1 VTGPVTGM
9 TAACA
14 CVATSPPP
22 KAKATA
28 QADQSAAPRGR
39 AKPGRP
45 TASGLG
51 AATPQGK
58 AARKN
63 TRGALLA
70 RPAVQQGFCW
80 FMV

>member
-1 VTGPVTGM
+1 M

-51 AATPQGK
+51 PPRPK